1 MIINYDPYYTAPS
14 LAEKFA
20 RAGHDVTV
28 ATVCGLGAYME
39 YTLEGAN
46 MQRLLH
52 ELGIKILGET
62 GCSRVEKGRVE
73 LFNIWGEGY
82 KRQFKGAGHLPR
94 NENSSH
100 EWHECDTVIL
110 VTSRRSEDSLYREL
124 KARKS
129 EWEANGISN
138 VFVIGD
144 AEAPRIIADA
154 TFDGHRLA
162 REIEDPDPQ
171 HQKPFK
177 REQRAWGTAY
187 NPNENPDL
195 EWRL

>member
-1 MIINYDPYYTAPS
+1 MD
-14 LAEKFA
+14 F
-20 RAGHDVTV
+20 
-28 ATVCGLGAYME
+28 
-39 YTLEGAN
+39 TLEGAN
-46 MQRLLH
+46 MQRLIH
-52 ELGIKILGET
+52 ELGIKVLGET
-62 GCSRVEKGRVE
+62 GCSKVEKGRAE

-82 KRQFKGAGHLPR
+82 KREYKGSGKLPR
-94 NENSSH
+94 KENNTH
-100 EWHECDTVIL
+100 EWFECDTVIL
-110 VTSRRSEDSLYREL
+110 VTSRVSEDKLYREL

-129 EWEANGISN
+129 EWEKNGITD

-162 REIEDPDPQ
+162 REIEDADPQ
-171 HQKPFK
+171 HQKPYK

-187 NPNENPDL
+187 NPNENPEL